1 MTRRAVVTRE
11 DRLRC
16 RAVSRGNAGNE
27 RPSHEAAA
35 QGGTEVSQN
44 ADDFTE
50 IASAAAQVV
59 QMLEAGLEILQAAQ
73 TCIPA
78 PALEEIAAIRTGK
91 RPLTQ
96 AAFLLGLLQ
105 RAIVNAENLVSDLRS
120 VDMETLSNLQD
131 LRLSMLELNAI
142 EEAVAER
149 SRS

>member
-1 MTRRAVVTRE
+1 M
-11 DRLRC
+11 
-16 RAVSRGNAGNE
+16 
-27 RPSHEAAA
+27 
-35 QGGTEVSQN
+35 SQS
-44 ADDFTE
+44 ADAFTE

-73 TCIPA
+73 ACVPVPA
-78 PALEEIAAIRTGK
+78 PEELAAIRTGEQ
-91 RPLTQ
+91 PLTQ
-96 AAFLLGLLQ
+96 AAFLLGLFQ

-149 SRS
+149 SKS